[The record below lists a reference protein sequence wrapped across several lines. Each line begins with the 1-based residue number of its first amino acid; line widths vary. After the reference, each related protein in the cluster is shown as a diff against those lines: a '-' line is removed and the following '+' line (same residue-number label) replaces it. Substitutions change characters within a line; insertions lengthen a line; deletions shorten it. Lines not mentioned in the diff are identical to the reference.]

1 MYAKLF
7 TSIYQGTLRGNSHG
21 LLVFTNLLAH
31 ADQSG
36 HVDMHFRAI
45 ADEVGLSVD
54 EVKAACREWVASNP
68 RKMPNE
74 GDILGLIG
82 KARAFKVARLPKP
95 SEPREEYR
103 GGNAPTPE
111 QKEKANELLQKMGFA
126 PKRFGGEA

>member
-1 MYAKLF
+1 MVALELEVMAKKMDRF
-7 TSIYQGTLRGNSHG
+7 GWERDRGSAAHDR
-21 LLVFTNLLAH
+21 LVSDWMDVLCDYPL
-31 ADQSG
+31 
-36 HVDMHFRAI
+36 
-45 ADEVGLSVD
+45 D

-126 PKRFGGEA
+126 PKRFGGEE